1 MTARTVYCNVDHT
14 CTRTHC
20 GSALCVALIVWRW
33 NVQFIRMPSDGTVI
47 LVCFRGCLRAVC
59 DCCCVVDFH
68 IQIRITLL
76 TLNRNRNPLIGRV
89 SMFVMCRERVVL
101 ITRSSHLIR
110 LRLTLRQNGG
120 CTEAVRVR
128 CQNRVRGVS
137 ESVHSHKHDTRLAI
151 LKTIR
156 TFTSMR
162 HIGNRNGVFENR
174 VRFHVVVC
182 SVGFRIREG
191 DVPVFGCWC

>member
-1 MTARTVYCNVDHT
+1 
-14 CTRTHC
+14 
-20 GSALCVALIVWRW
+20 
-33 NVQFIRMPSDGTVI
+33 MPSDSFVI
-47 LVCFRGCLRAVC
+47 KACFRGCLRRVC
-59 DCCCVVDFH
+59 DCCCLVDFH

-76 TLNRNRNPLIGRV
+76 TLNRSRDPLIGRV

-101 ITRSSHLIR
+101 ITRSSHIIR

-120 CTEAVRVR
+120 CTKAVRVR

-137 ESVHSHKHDTRLAI
+137 KSVHSHKHDTWLTI

-156 TFTSMR
+156 AFTSMR
-162 HIGNRNGVFENR
+162 HIGNRYGVFENR
-174 VRFHVVVC
+174 VRFHIVVC

-191 DVPVFGCWC
+191 DVSVCVCWVLEN